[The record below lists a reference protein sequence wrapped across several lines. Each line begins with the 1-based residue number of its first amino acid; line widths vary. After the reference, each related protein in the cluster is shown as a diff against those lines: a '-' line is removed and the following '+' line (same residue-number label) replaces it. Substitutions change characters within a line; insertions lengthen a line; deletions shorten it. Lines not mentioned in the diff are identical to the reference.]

1 MTAVDPVPARVRKAE
16 GTDRQAIVDLVIAA
30 FGPVEGP
37 EVVRLIADLE
47 VDASAQPIL
56 SLVATVAD
64 RVSGHVLFSRA
75 SVETG
80 DRELSAA
87 ILAPLA
93 VHPEFQN
100 AGIGGQLV
108 MAGLRH
114 LAATG
119 MDLVFVLG
127 HPDYYPR
134 FGFAEAGVRGFDAP
148 YPIAAKNAGAW
159 MVLPLRPGI
168 PGTVRGRV
176 RCAEALNDPRYWRE

>member
-1 MTAVDPVPARVRKAE
+1 MTAVDGVPARVRKAE
-16 GTDRQAIVDLVIAA
+16 EPDRQAIVDLVMGA
-30 FGPVEGP
+30 FGPAEGP

-47 VDASAQPIL
+47 VDASAQPVL
-56 SLVATVAD
+56 SLVATLYD

-75 SVETG
+75 WVETEE
-80 DRELSAA
+80 RELSAT

-114 LAATG
+114 FAERG

-134 FGFAEAGVRGFDAP
+134 FGFAEAGVRGFEAP

-168 PGTVRGRV
+168 LGAFRGRV